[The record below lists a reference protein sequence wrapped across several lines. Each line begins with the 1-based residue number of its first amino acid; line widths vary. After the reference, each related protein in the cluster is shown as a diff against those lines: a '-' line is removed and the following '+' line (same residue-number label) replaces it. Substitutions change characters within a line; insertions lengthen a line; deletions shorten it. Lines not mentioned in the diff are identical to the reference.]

1 MLRDAASLAQVAPA
15 LWRAA
20 SFMLRLVG
28 WLAALLLLPAA
39 GAHAAEAIERYDA
52 TIEVRRDGDLA
63 VTETITVRAEGDR
76 IQRGIYRDFPLRF
89 RDAEG
94 RLRQVSFE
102 LVDVERDG
110 LPEPHHT
117 SRNDRGVRIYVGR
130 EDVLL
135 APGRYTYRLR
145 YLT

>member
-52 TIEVRRDGDLA
+52 TIEVRADGDLA
-63 VTETITVRAEGDR
+63 VTETITVTCSPPAVPR
-76 IQRGIYRDFPLRF
+76 
-89 RDAEG
+89 
-94 RLRQVSFE
+94 
-102 LVDVERDG
+102 
-110 LPEPHHT
+110 
-117 SRNDRGVRIYVGR
+117 
-130 EDVLL
+130 
-135 APGRYTYRLR
+135 
-145 YLT
+145 